1 MCILVSMFIDLV
13 PNRNSPPAILLR
25 ESFREGSKVK
35 KRTIANLSSWPGSR
49 IEVFRR
55 LLRGELDSLPLQEL
69 FQGPIFGVL
78 FVLKQIAAQLGL
90 SAAIGHSRLGKLALF
105 LVLARLTHQGS
116 RLSAVRW
123 AQDHAVSEVL
133 GLDSFEEDDL
143 YAALDDLCA
152 RQKKIE
158 QELFRIYLRRKGAP
172 PRLFLYDVTSSY
184 LEGEQN
190 ALG

>member
-69 FQGPIFGVL
+69 FQGHIFGVL
-78 FVLKQIAAQLGL
+78 VVLKQIADQFRL
-90 SAAIGHSRLGKLALF
+90 SAAIGYNRLGKVAWEY
-105 LVLARLTHQGS
+105 VHVRL
-116 RLSAVRW
+116 
-123 AQDHAVSEVL
+123 
-133 GLDSFEEDDL
+133 
-143 YAALDDLCA
+143 
-152 RQKKIE
+152 
-158 QELFRIYLRRKGAP
+158 P
-172 PRLFLYDVTSSY
+172 
-184 LEGEQN
+184 
-190 ALG
+190 